1 MDSKFCMCATY
12 AVAGQKQAPAIG
24 IIMAAIRGEGEQIM
38 TARALGIREYQRGL
52 TDLGNGAYAWLQP
65 DGGWGWSN
73 AGLVIDGDQSLL
85 VDTLFDKHLTAEMLD
100 AMRRAEPA
108 ATARFEWL
116 VNTHSNGDHCNG
128 NELVPGAEIVASRA
142 CAEEMSHESPA
153 MMATLMERAPEMG
166 EVGEFFLHC
175 FGAFDFRGIQ
185 QRPPTRTFDGELSLA
200 VGDKPVHLKQ
210 VGPAHTA
217 GDVLA
222 WFPSE
227 RTVFTG
233 DILFVEGH
241 PILWA
246 GPVQNWL
253 DACDYILGLEPEV
266 VVPGHG
272 PITDRRGVEA
282 VQGYLRY
289 VRDEARKRYDA
300 GMPVLEA
307 ARDISLADYESWGDA
322 ERIAVNISV
331 LYREFAG
338 DTSPN
343 NVTELF
349 RMMAQLHKERRG

>member
-1 MDSKFCMCATY
+1 
-12 AVAGQKQAPAIG
+12 
-24 IIMAAIRGEGEQIM
+24 M
-38 TARALGIREYQRGL
+38 TSRALGIREYKRGL

-73 AGLVIDGDQSLL
+73 AGLITDGDQSLV
-85 VDTLFDKHLTAEMLD
+85 VDTLFDKYLTQEMLG

-108 ATARFEWL
+108 ATENFGWL

-128 NELVPGAEIVASRA
+128 NELVTGAEIVASKA
-142 CAEEMSHESPA
+142 CAEEMAHENPA
-153 MMATLMERAPEMG
+153 MMATLMERAPQMG
-166 EVGEFFLHC
+166 EVGQFFQHC
-175 FGAFDFRGIQ
+175 FGDFDFRGIE
-185 QRPPTRTFDGELSLA
+185 QRRPTRTFEGELDLP
-200 VGDKPVHLKQ
+200 VGDTTVHLKQ

-222 WFPSE
+222 WLPDQ
-227 RTVFTG
+227 RLVFTG

-253 DACDYILGLEPEV
+253 DACDYIIGLAPAL

-272 PITDRRGVEA
+272 PITDVRGVQA
-282 VQGYLRY
+282 VHDYLVY
-289 VRDEARKRYDA
+289 IRDEARKRYDA

-322 ERIAVNISV
+322 ERIAVNVSV
-331 LYREFAG
+331 LFKEFAG

-343 NVTELF
+343 DMTGLF
-349 RMMAQLHKERRG
+349 GMMATLHKERRRTAP